1 MGRKNWLFKGSLA
14 AGERAANLMTI
25 IATAVRNDLDVG
37 AYLLDVL
44 KRTLA
49 GETDWAALSPQAWKA
64 EHPESIRTYRQDER
78 RRAADRKR
86 HRRARRRQ
94 LRNESTR

>member
-1 MGRKNWLFKGSLA
+1 LA

-44 KRTLA
+44 KRTLG
-49 GETDWAALSPQAWKA
+49 GETDWAALSPHAWKA
-64 EHPESIRTYRQDER
+64 EHPESIREYRQDER
-78 RRAADRKR
+78 RQAADRKR
-86 HRRARRRQ
+86 HRRARRRR
-94 LRNESTR
+94 LHK